1 MTTVRSSP
9 DPVASLADRLGRDQ
23 IFGPPV
29 QQGGT
34 TLVPVAKVHVGGGIG
49 SRHRDQGGDPGFVAR
64 PAGAWAIHE
73 DGEVA
78 WHPAVDV
85 NRIVLGASSRPCSSQ
100 RRWRPTAD
108 AVADRQ
114 TRSAGRPAAT
124 EHGSE
129 HCDAHQ

>member
-49 SRHRDQGGDPGFVAR
+49 SRHRDQGCDSGFVAR

-73 DGEVA
+73 DGKVA
-78 WHPAVDV
+78 
-85 NRIVLGASSRPCSSQ
+85 
-100 RRWRPTAD
+100 
-108 AVADRQ
+108 
-114 TRSAGRPAAT
+114 
-124 EHGSE
+124 
-129 HCDAHQ
+129 